1 MRVGIVGIGDIAK
14 KAYLPILSN
23 LNDVLIVPCTRNSET
38 LNNVMKQYHLSEGY
52 SSLDDLIKSGVD
64 AIYVTS
70 KTEAHYVMAKQILE
84 AGIPCHLDKPISMNL
99 SETEELVRIAKEKN
113 TLFMTGFNRRFV
125 PIVQEVMKHGKPD
138 LVVYQ
143 KNRDLYPDNIR
154 RFIVEDFVHVVD
166 TTRFLLQDE
175 IIDVRVH
182 GKKQDGKLVHVV
194 VQFITHSNQGLLI
207 MNYLNGVTEEVIE
220 VMHPQRK
227 SIIRN
232 LSSLETYEKGVFTK
246 KSESDWTPTLT
257 KRGFENLRNAF
268 LDAVKN
274 KTSSPVSG
282 EDALITHKLC
292 ERIVELLEKQ

>member
-1 MRVGIVGIGDIAK
+1 
-14 KAYLPILSN
+14 
-23 LNDVLIVPCTRNSET
+23 
-38 LNNVMKQYHLSEGY
+38 
-52 SSLDDLIKSGVD
+52 
-64 AIYVTS
+64 
-70 KTEAHYVMAKQILE
+70 
-84 AGIPCHLDKPISMNL
+84 
-99 SETEELVRIAKEKN
+99 
-113 TLFMTGFNRRFV
+113 
-125 PIVQEVMKHGKPD
+125 
-138 LVVYQ
+138 
-143 KNRDLYPDNIR
+143 
-154 RFIVEDFVHVVD
+154 
-166 TTRFLLQDE
+166 
-175 IIDVRVH
+175 
-182 GKKQDGKLVHVV
+182 
-194 VQFITHSNQGLLI
+194 

-232 LSSLETYEKGVFTK
+232 LSSLETYEKGVFIK